1 MPNNLPRENSFR
13 LGRECSF
20 RGAGL
25 LRESAL
31 LLSEGSGTPEPP
43 VTSAVIPQLVEDL
56 TAHLRDMRQRED
68 VPVPGAPPSTEEEKT
83 LWSDTERARVEDL
96 VLRVRKCMARVKC
109 IIFPPETVEGS
120 SSSGGGG
127 GGGGGGGAA
136 HNVAV
141 PGSSGDMGGVG
152 RIECLVRELIAR
164 DTWPYLL
171 LHFTDLLFETRKAV
185 SSVFVYYLRLDTG
198 KGGVEDLGFK
208 AYLCRHKNIVAQLVT
223 CYDHET
229 SALPAGSMLREL
241 IKHCPVMHR
250 ALLVN
255 DLEGGLSDSFEQLH
269 AHLSNAQF
277 EIASD
282 AFDTFQ
288 TLLTCDKATVKAA
301 ISPDSPEEG
310 AAARCAARAAAA
322 PPQCRAAR
330 PGPRPPPSPRSPPPS
345 PLPAHRP
352 PPPGL
357 RALSKSSMSSSARWT
372 TTCSSATRS
381 SCCQSSS
388 WTASTFPS

>member
-1 MPNNLPRENSFR
+1 MPRENSFR

-25 LRESAL
+25 LRESTL
-31 LLSEGSGTPEPP
+31 LLGAGGGREPSPEPP
-43 VTSAVIPQLVEDL
+43 VTSATIPRLVEDL
-56 TAHLRDMRQRED
+56 TEHLRDMKQRED
-68 VPVPGAPPSTEEEKT
+68 VPAAGAPPSTEEEKAQ
-83 LWSDTERARVEDL
+83 WSDTERARVEDL
-96 VLRVRKCMARVKC
+96 VLRVRKCMARVKSV
-109 IIFPPETVEGS
+109 IFPPETVEGG

-127 GGGGGGGAA
+127 GGGGGGSSGAS

-152 RIECLVRELIAR
+152 RIEGLVRELIAR
-164 DTWPYLL
+164 DTWSYLL

-269 AHLSNAQF
+269 GHLSNAQF

-310 AAARCAARAAAA
+310 AAARCARQRAPRSLWHA
-322 PPQCRAAR
+322 PSLSHPSRH
-330 PGPRPPPSPRSPPPS
+330 PGHLLPPPRPPPT
-345 PLPAHRP
+345 
-352 PPPGL
+352 PGS
-357 RALSKSSMSSSARWT
+357 RALSKSSMSSSTRWT

-381 SCCQSSS
+381 SCSQSSS